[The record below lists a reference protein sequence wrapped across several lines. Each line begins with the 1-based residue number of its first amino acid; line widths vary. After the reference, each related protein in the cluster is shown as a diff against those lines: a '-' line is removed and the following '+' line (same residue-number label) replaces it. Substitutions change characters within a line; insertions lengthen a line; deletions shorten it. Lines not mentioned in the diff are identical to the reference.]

1 MSEVAKPERGR
12 AVRAAIGDPP
22 PARDDARPVPDDA
35 ARNGLVL
42 PADAETPAA
51 PRPETVDAAGH
62 GAKAN
67 RLRRFLVIGDVVA
80 LTIGWACGLW
90 LADDGFREDPLQPW
104 LLLVA
109 SVGLG
114 LWMLSV
120 QGLYL
125 ARVSAIRSVEMSKL
139 FRAAVLTAAGE
150 LLLAR
155 VARVPIRVRE
165 VIVAALV
172 SFVLLVVFRSIFRA
186 YMAENR
192 KRGRYI
198 RPLVLVGASPEAAEI
213 VKLLETHPE
222 AGYHV
227 VGVVGDR
234 ASAFAS
240 GLAGLW
246 RGSGSELV
254 DVMDDL
260 DVNGALLV
268 TSALSASELNA
279 AARMLQERGD
289 HVHLSNG
296 LQGIDFRRL
305 RALPLAYEPMFYLEA
320 AELSPAQ
327 VALKRVIDVG
337 GSAFGLVLLAPVF
350 LLIWIAVKI
359 DDRGPL
365 LFSQVRVGRNG
376 REFNCLKFRTMVP
389 DAEAKQKEL
398 ELANQRSGPLFKM
411 KDDPRITRVGRLL
424 RESSLDELPQL
435 INVLRGEMSLVGPRP
450 ALPKEIEKFD
460 EDLRER
466 VKVRPGL
473 TGLWQVEARDNPSFD
488 AYRRLDLYYVDN
500 WSLSLDFVILLAT
513 AEHVVTR
520 LLSAVIGRRRGE
532 DTAQP
537 LS

>member
-1 MSEVAKPERGR
+1 VAAGDPEGASAATPEWAPREADRPGR
-12 AVRAAIGDPP
+12 AKHLRRA
-22 PARDDARPVPDDA
+22 
-35 ARNGLVL
+35 LVL
-42 PADAETPAA
+42 
-51 PRPETVDAAGH
+51 
-62 GAKAN
+62 
-67 RLRRFLVIGDVVA
+67 GDVAA
-80 LTIGWACGLW
+80 LSIAWFIGLF
-90 LADDGFREDPLQPW
+90 LADDNFRTVIQSW

-109 SVGLG
+109 TVGLG
-114 LWMLSV
+114 LWLLSFH
-120 QGLYL
+120 GLYL

-139 FRAAVLTAAGE
+139 FRAAVLTGAGE

-155 VARVPIRVRE
+155 LVRVPNRTRE
-165 VIVAALV
+165 AVVAVIV
-172 SFVLLVVFRSIFRA
+172 SFILLVVVRSIFRA
-186 YMAENR
+186 YMTEAR
-192 KRGRYI
+192 KRGRFM
-198 RPLVLVGASPEAAEI
+198 RSLVLVGASAEAAQI

-222 AGYHV
+222 AGYRV

-234 ASAFAS
+234 TAAFAS

-246 RGSGSELV
+246 QGPTSDLLE
-254 DVMDDL
+254 VMDDL

-268 TSALSASELNA
+268 TGALSATELNV
-279 AARMLQERGD
+279 AARELQERGD

-320 AELSPAQ
+320 AELSPGQ
-327 VALKRVIDVG
+327 VALKRVIDIV
-337 GSAFGLVLLAPVF
+337 GSAIGLVLLSPVF
-350 LLIWIAVKI
+350 LVVWIAIKL

-365 LFSQVRVGRNG
+365 LFSQVRVGRHG
-376 REFNCLKFRTMVP
+376 REFSCLKFRTMVT
-389 DAEAKQKEL
+389 DAEARL
-398 ELANQRSGPLFKM
+398 EALEAENRRSGPLFKM

-500 WSLSLDFVILLAT
+500 WSLSLDFVILVAT

-520 LLSAVIGRRRGE
+520 LLSSVMGRHRGE
-532 DTAQP
+532 DSAQP

>member
-1 MSEVAKPERGR
+1 MAKPEPGR
-12 AVRAAIGDPP
+12 AVSAPIGDPTT
-22 PARDDARPVPDDA
+22 
-35 ARNGLVL
+35 
-42 PADAETPAA
+42 ET
-51 PRPETVDAAGH
+51 AGH
-62 GAKAN
+62 GGKAN
-67 RLRRFLVIGDVVA
+67 RLRRMLVIGDVVA
-80 LTIGWACGLW
+80 LTIGWVCGLW
-90 LADDGFREDPLQPW
+90 LADDGFRQNAAQTW
-104 LLLVA
+104 LVLVA

-114 LWMLSV
+114 LWLLSV

-125 ARVSAIRSVEMSKL
+125 ARVSAIRSVEVSKL

-150 LLLAR
+150 LLLVR
-155 VARVPIRVRE
+155 VARVPNRVRE
-165 VIVAALV
+165 AIVAALV
-172 SFVLLVVFRSIFRA
+172 SFILLVVSRSIFRA

-192 KRGRYI
+192 KRGRYM
-198 RPLVLVGASPEAAEI
+198 RSLVLVGASQEAAEI

-222 AGYHV
+222 AGYRV
-227 VGVVGDR
+227 VGVVGNR
-234 ASAFAS
+234 TSAFAN

-246 RGSGSELV
+246 RGPGTSLL

-260 DVNGALLV
+260 GVNGALLV

-279 AARMLQERGD
+279 AARVLQERGD

-320 AELSPAQ
+320 AELSPGQ
-327 VALKRVIDVG
+327 VALRRLIDIVG
-337 GSAFGLVLLAPVF
+337 SVLGLVLLSPVF
-350 LLIWIAVKI
+350 LIVWIAIKI

-365 LFSQVRVGRNG
+365 LFSQVRVGRQG
-376 REFNCLKFRTMVP
+376 REFNCLTFRPMVP
-389 DAEAKQKEL
+389 NAEAKLKDL
-398 ELANQRSGPLFKM
+398 ETENQRSGPLFKM

-500 WSLSLDFVILLAT
+500 WSLSLDLVILLAT
-513 AEHVVTR
+513 AEHVITR
-520 LLSAVIGRRRGE
+520 LLSAVLGRRRGE
-532 DTAQP
+532 DTTQP